1 MRNVGT
7 ADADSDAANTAL
19 KWFDYQQ
26 PSIHRAL
33 RNDPQEADNI
43 HRWITPLAPCQTF
56 IPDAVVTTDPG
67 APTVAAVTPTRGRL
81 QIQLPVRFHD
91 EFFTSHF
98 ASINRFEILRQFDW
112 EREPVSLGEVP
123 VRCTTW
129 SVGDKIHVHVEPFL
143 AVDEFPVIVGRHGQ
157 WEFVD
162 SRLRPGVPLVSYFLR
177 AIPFGETA
185 RTIAKLPPVK
195 WLPVTMLYLP
205 PRREPLPPLALVF
218 RAGSL
223 QVEGPTSV
231 AAPTPPA
238 PEFVLFEST
247 GDRFVRRW
255 RDDKSREPLKLEV
268 WVQPEPIPLSGFY
281 APGDELTPDTTRV
294 AKAVRAPSDLTRAP
308 LPEETAGKQRL
319 GTIEF
324 NANSSDEGFESAQ
337 ATLSF
342 KLLRP
347 GNRYRWFVRP
357 QFESDDRRVV
367 PLHLFLARNV
377 PDSISAGAQ
386 LLAVDGLEFISRQE
400 IDRVIEPLKDVHASD
415 SQRWLK
421 SDDLRFEHLESC
433 PCHSDL
439 PDTDKNQLPRPVRL
453 FWCMPRGALDG
464 GVEFLIQDAFNSRR
478 VERTLVEVHS
488 ELIFARSQTDF
499 RQATQWR
506 LHTQHASG
514 RLWQPQP
521 APQTSLS
528 LWEHFLWSSEHN
540 PLLTNLKTARTQVQD
555 SLNELFPESGG
566 VQNGNWRRLHQ
577 ALINWFATL
586 DSYFQSPLVLERSDT
601 IEAPDRATEE
611 QRVDLLFARMRN
623 LFLGLPDVTGTSPSD
638 LLDKYDDQI
647 DRINAAMVA
656 LEAADPRQK
665 TLRDSDA
672 DAAEAFKQEIL
683 DFDMARQLA
692 NIIDSRLDIVDA
704 IRHASAGGT
713 LDLAEANVMPLE
725 TWPHLAQWN
734 TLVKQ
739 WFADT
744 HPEDP
749 KKPRRLTNDLLA
761 PFGITTAPTGNTDDA
776 QHRLMSGTAKIE
788 ANTQNTEARRLQTN
802 LERLADASNPA
813 RPKVGQALARQV
825 NEAAGL
831 TAALAGIRALAEPRD
846 WRLIRRP
853 HHQISPEAE
862 RPADENQEKLADY
875 FAPAEFSP
883 NLAPADSV
891 VHYFNWL
898 ERLGFAID
906 LALVDEDNR
915 YFSQRELVQQFEA
928 LDWREILNSTGAEH
942 QVYIL
947 LAREPDTVISESQQ
961 TNVFVDDDD
970 ALGYSFVKLAVVP
983 KQLLADLSVVAKT
996 AKVKTVTGSEAQT
1009 IELDTTFDA
1018 TVFRANAADL
1028 KELRL
1033 TLLAGSSRSIS
1044 LVAKVVPEVA
1054 TPTNFKNLT
1063 TTQNSGLQVGDVV
1076 RIEDIVTG
1084 KAGDS
1089 PGELA
1094 KALANWTSLR
1104 GKMTI
1109 DNDTA
1114 YLVYQ
1119 AGLATEQLALT
1130 TSATI
1135 VDAPKVVIVEP
1146 WSRRWQTAPAV
1157 GGWSHLLLPMQDR
1170 LGQKMF
1176 VAARRVS
1183 RYEPF
1188 LRWLNEVPIPTVDRL
1203 YGLESQLIVRRR
1215 QLLPGEEPRSLVVS
1229 MHPHP
1234 SRIEFL
1240 YRLPPSGSQSLLSAE
1255 AKRRT
1260 AFLECQLEFSRT
1272 LPTDL
1277 AEQVFD
1283 GNTFPESNLITVAQA
1298 AVSGASE
1305 LVINKGT
1312 GDTPSAYNSA
1322 ILVFDGQAVLV
1333 DKGTD
1338 QTDKIKLTLKGTL
1351 NAPLALG
1358 PGRAIKQPGLTE
1370 PADLRPRFGFV
1381 KSGAKLFLTDGH
1393 ATRESLVGYPAWIF
1407 KSDDPSQSPVAGTII
1422 TGFDPQTRLITL
1434 SAALSSFSGKGVLT
1448 LLSQEPESQFQPLA
1462 TSGPAEEFTLF
1473 RHERLVSLAN
1483 LPYYFDY
1490 QARIEPRYA
1499 ADVIGAPEAI
1509 EASPPTATR
1518 SPGWTAVRP
1527 PRVKVDDNSQLEVT
1541 LFLNRFADLLSA
1553 EELSQA
1559 ERLDETANL
1568 KVGTTSLGQVPTR
1581 HALDLAT
1588 EYQLWLEL
1596 RPATDVVPPTR
1607 IMTQIAIMRFKPQA
1621 PKTVMKVELL
1631 HGITMSNGGPLDV
1644 PVQCAFAGTNA
1655 VPTFWLQFKL
1665 NVSAASVAE
1674 QLREKLQDP
1683 KNYRLMAVRSG
1694 RESRVAEAFP

>member
-1 MRNVGT
+1 M
-7 ADADSDAANTAL
+7 
-19 KWFDYQQ
+19 F
-26 PSIHRAL
+26 
-33 RNDPQEADNI
+33 
-43 HRWITPLAPCQTF
+43 
-56 IPDAVVTTDPG
+56 
-67 APTVAAVTPTRGRL
+67 
-81 QIQLPVRFHD
+81 
-91 EFFTSHF
+91 
-98 ASINRFEILRQFDW
+98 
-112 EREPVSLGEVP
+112 
-123 VRCTTW
+123 
-129 SVGDKIHVHVEPFL
+129 
-143 AVDEFPVIVGRHGQ
+143 
-157 WEFVD
+157 
-162 SRLRPGVPLVSYFLR
+162 
-177 AIPFGETA
+177 
-185 RTIAKLPPVK
+185 
-195 WLPVTMLYLP
+195 
-205 PRREPLPPLALVF
+205 
-218 RAGSL
+218 
-223 QVEGPTSV
+223 
-231 AAPTPPA
+231 
-238 PEFVLFEST
+238 
-247 GDRFVRRW
+247 
-255 RDDKSREPLKLEV
+255 
-268 WVQPEPIPLSGFY
+268 
-281 APGDELTPDTTRV
+281 
-294 AKAVRAPSDLTRAP
+294 
-308 LPEETAGKQRL
+308 
-319 GTIEF
+319 
-324 NANSSDEGFESAQ
+324 
-337 ATLSF
+337 SF
-342 KLLRP
+342 
-347 GNRYRWFVRP
+347 
-357 QFESDDRRVV
+357 
-367 PLHLFLARNV
+367 

-400 IDRVIEPLKDVHASD
+400 IDRVVEPLKDVHTSD

-421 SDDLRFEHLESC
+421 SDELRFEHLESC

-453 FWCMPRGALDG
+453 FWCTPRGALDG
-464 GVEFLIQDAFNSRR
+464 GVEFLMQDAFNSRR

-514 RLWQPQP
+514 RLWQPQH
-521 APQTSLS
+521 APQDSPS

-540 PLLTNLKTARTQVQD
+540 PLLTNLTTARTQVQD
-555 SLNELFPESGG
+555 SLIELFPESSG

-601 IEAPDRATEE
+601 IEALDRAAEE

-623 LFLGLPDVTGTSPSD
+623 LFMGLPDVAGTSESD
-638 LLDKYDDQI
+638 FLDKYDEQI
-647 DRINAAMVA
+647 DRVKAAMVA
-656 LEAADPRQK
+656 LESADPRQK
-665 TLRDSDA
+665 KLRDSDG

-692 NIIDSRLDIVDA
+692 NIIESRLDIVNA

-739 WFADT
+739 WFLDT

-761 PFGITTAPTGNTDDA
+761 PFGITKAPTGNTDDA
-776 QHRLMSGTAKIE
+776 QHWVMSGTAKIE
-788 ANTQNTEARRLQTN
+788 ASTQNTEASRLQTN
-802 LERLADASNPA
+802 LERLADTSNPQ
-813 RPKVGQALARQV
+813 RRSNVGAALARQV

-862 RPADENQEKLADY
+862 GSSDENQEKLANY
-875 FAPAEFSP
+875 FAPAEFAP

-915 YFSQRELVQQFEA
+915 YFSQRELVQQLEA
-928 LDWREILNSTGAEH
+928 MDWREILNSTGAAH

-996 AKVKTVTGSEAQT
+996 TKVTVTGSEAQT
-1009 IELDTTFDA
+1009 IELDTPFDA
-1018 TVFRANAADL
+1018 TAFRATAADL

-1044 LVAKVVPEVA
+1044 LLAKVVPEA
-1054 TPTNFKNLT
+1054 APSTKFKTLT
-1063 TTQNSGLQVGDVV
+1063 TTQTSGLKDDDVV
-1076 RIEDIVTG
+1076 RIEDIVPG

-1089 PGELA
+1089 LGKLA
-1094 KALANWTSLR
+1094 TALANWTSLR

-1114 YLVYQ
+1114 YLVCQ
-1119 AGLATEQLALT
+1119 AALATEQLALA
-1130 TSATI
+1130 TSAI
-1135 VDAPKVVIVEP
+1135 VDAPKLVIVEP
-1146 WSRRWQTAPAV
+1146 WSRRWQTTPAV
-1157 GGWSHLLLPMQDR
+1157 GGWSHVLLPMQDR

-1188 LRWLNEVPIPTVDRL
+1188 LRWLNEAPIPTVDRL
-1203 YGLESQLIVRRR
+1203 YGLESQLVVRRR
-1215 QLLPGEEPRSLVVS
+1215 QLLPGEEPRSLAVS

-1272 LPTDL
+1272 LHTEL

-1283 GNTFPESNLITVAQA
+1283 GNTFPESREITVALA
-1298 AVSGASE
+1298 ASLGASE
-1305 LVINKGT
+1305 LVIKKGP
-1312 GDTPSAYNSA
+1312 GDTPSDYDSA

-1333 DKGTD
+1333 DHGTD
-1338 QTDKIKLTLKGTL
+1338 QTDKIKLTLKGGTL
-1351 NAPLALG
+1351 NAPLAPEGL
-1358 PGRAIKQPGLTE
+1358 GRAIKQPALNK
-1370 PADLRPRFGFV
+1370 PADLRPRFSFV
-1381 KSGAKLFLTDGH
+1381 KSGSKLFLTDGQ
-1393 ATRESLVGYPAWIF
+1393 ATRESLVGYPAWIS
-1407 KSDDPSQSPVAGTII
+1407 KADDPIAGTII
-1422 TGFDPQTRLITL
+1422 TGFDPKTRLISL
-1434 SAALSSFSGKGVLT
+1434 STVPSSFSGKGVLT
-1448 LLSQEPESQFQPLA
+1448 LLSQEPEGQFQPLA
-1462 TSGPAEEFTLF
+1462 ISGPAEEFTLF

-1483 LPYYFDY
+1483 LPYYYDY

-1499 ADVIGAPEAI
+1499 ADVSGADVSAAPETNTLQ
-1509 EASPPTATR
+1509 PPTATR

-1527 PRVKVDDNSQLEVT
+1527 PRVKLGSDSQLEVT

-1559 ERLDETANL
+1559 ERLDGTVKLTA
-1568 KVGTTSLGQVPTR
+1568 GTTVGQIPTR
-1581 HALDLAT
+1581 HALDLTT

-1596 RPATDVVPPTR
+1596 TPTENAVSPTR
-1607 IMTQIAIMRFKPQA
+1607 IMTQIAIVRFKPPA
-1621 PKTVMKVELL
+1621 AKTVMNVELL
-1631 HGITMSNGGPLDV
+1631 HGITMSTVGAPEV
-1644 PVQCAFAGTNA
+1644 PVQCAFAGANA
-1655 VPTFWLQFKL
+1655 VPAFWLQFKL
-1665 NVSAASVAE
+1665 DVSAESVAE
-1674 QLREKLQDP
+1674 QLRDKLKHP
-1683 KNYRLMAVRSG
+1683 ANYRLMAVRSG
-1694 RESRVAEAFP
+1694 RESRVVKAFL